1 MGSRVEFTK
10 NSLSPS
16 LENLMPTLH
25 SNLYQIMRYH
35 EPNMQA
41 EARTKA
47 PWKDQTSNARNG
59 LFVKAGVPAKHVYQL
74 TLYGSVSYQIWLEV
88 RWSGRYAIIMP
99 TVRSYAPKVVGSMYK
114 LLDRMN
120 VKVER

>member
-1 MGSRVEFTK
+1 MPNRIEFTK

-16 LENLMPTLH
+16 IENLMPVLH
-25 SNLYQIMRYH
+25 ASVWQVMRYH

-41 EARTKA
+41 QARTNA
-47 PWKDQTSNARNG
+47 PWKDQTGNARNG
-59 LFVKAGVPAKHVYQL
+59 LFARASVPQKHVYQL

-99 TVRSYAPKVVGSMYK
+99 TVRSYAPKVVGSLYK
-114 LLDRMN
+114 LLERMRVSVDR
-120 VKVER
+120 